1 MVQKA
6 RKAANSTSARV
17 ARRSKGKTGRTN
29 NAEASRA
36 EILAAATRE
45 FSEKGLSGARVDEI
59 AERTQ
64 INKRMIYY

>member
-6 RKAANSTSARV
+6 RNASTYRSACPGERQN
-17 ARRSKGKTGRTN
+17 GRTN

-45 FSEKGLSGARVDEI
+45 FSEKGLSGARVTRSRS
-59 AERTQ
+59 ERRSTSG
-64 INKRMIYY
+64 